1 MYFPLKRIQLF
12 LDFNLMKKK
21 KNRRFLTVAKTNRY
35 NRRIFLPP
43 ARQMIL
49 IALESIAP
57 RSAQSFS
64 IILDGIFKYLEKA
77 YSPRFLS
84 VITVTARSIERRE
97 EKKEKRKKKRKRKR
111 VHSRDATET
120 FPELTRTSSLWRNRD
135 QRLLV
140 NRRSRYRFNLQRCG
154 LYVKRFRLTIGRFQG
169 RLVCINW
176 TNRVQYFRVSVRI
189 SSSHAEKKHR
199 SSKKLADFSFIPV
212 KGERRGM

>member
-21 KNRRFLTVAKTNRY
+21 KNRRFLTVAKNRY

-97 EKKEKRKKKRKRKR
+97 EKKEKRKKKEKKKKSPLER
-111 VHSRDATET
+111 
-120 FPELTRTSSLWRNRD
+120 RNR
-135 QRLLV
+135 
-140 NRRSRYRFNLQRCG
+140 NFSR
-154 LYVKRFRLTIGRFQG
+154 
-169 RLVCINW
+169 
-176 TNRVQYFRVSVRI
+176 
-189 SSSHAEKKHR
+189 
-199 SSKKLADFSFIPV
+199 ADSYKFFVAKP
-212 KGERRGM
+212 